1 MSSLRKIDP
10 FATDFETDL
19 LAGSAFHAQPCSEPS
34 SFAAPGERMP
44 FEFFNPAFCV
54 AALFLAALLVP
65 FLGRKNDRFPAT
77 LWALVPAAIFIYF
90 LSGAGPIWQG
100 TTWRSSFTW
109 APELGMDWDIW
120 VSPVG
125 LLLALLVSGIGTLI
139 VIYAAAYL
147 KGSDRL
153 GRFLCYLFLFA
164 GAMLGI
170 AVTENALALFVFWE
184 LTSIASYL
192 LIGHY
197 HEKLESRKSALD
209 ALLVTAGG
217 GVALL
222 AGFLLLGEIT
232 GSYRIGVWVEAA
244 DAIRAHPLYTGAFLC
259 VLLGA
264 ITKSAQFPFH
274 FWLPGAMAAPAPVS
288 AYLHSA
294 TMVKVGIFLLAILHP
309 ALGGTD
315 LWHYTLLALGAIT
328 MVWGALVAMVQ
339 SDLKR
344 LLAFSTVSAL
354 GTLTMLLGMEHTLSV
369 KVAMLFFIVHALYK
383 GALFMVAGALEK
395 GTGTREI
402 SQLRGLMRSF
412 PVLGIAAVVAAFSM
426 SGLPPFIGFIAKE
439 LLYEVKLE
447 TPVIGISLLICGIV
461 ANAANIVVALK
472 VGVLP
477 FLGEAPSAEP
487 KSMKPTKIGYW
498 IGPVLLGFGSIA
510 FGVFPDATLG
520 RPLEAMVAQIAAEEV
535 TIKLKLWH
543 GFNLVLLL
551 SLVTVLSGVGL
562 FLIRKRLTRY
572 SAALR
577 EGVGWNGTT
586 IFRSG
591 ITGFLHLSGFVTR
604 TIQSGRLHSYL
615 AVIFSVAVVGLV
627 AAWWKSGYTLT
638 LPARGEIRPDV
649 AILTIVL
656 ALAAVALVRCRR
668 RMASVLIL
676 GCIGFGI
683 AGFFALHG
691 APDLAIT
698 QILVETLTLLLFAL
712 ALYGL
717 PAMREER
724 RAGIPRVPAVVISV
738 AVGLAFTLLTLKA
751 FDVQVAEPVSLE
763 LAAKSLP
770 EAFGKNVVNVI
781 LVDFRALDTLGEITV
796 LLIAALGVSA
806 MLGTGRSRY
815 SRERLEASPVLAA
828 SARYTAPAMLIFSLY
843 LLLRGHNEPGGGFI
857 GGLVAAM
864 SAVLVH
870 LAHPAYRL
878 RIFRLGAG
886 SLLVVGLAAAMIS
899 GMPGLFSGTG
909 FLTAQW
915 GPEFSLPAVGKVK
928 MGTPLV
934 FDIGVYLVVA
944 GVVLT
949 LYEAMERSRLREKV
963 EPEPAPTP

>member
-1 MSSLRKIDP
+1 
-10 FATDFETDL
+10 
-19 LAGSAFHAQPCSEPS
+19 
-34 SFAAPGERMP
+34 MP
-44 FEFFNPAFCV
+44 FDFLTPAFCV
-54 AALFLAALLVP
+54 AALFLAALVAP
-65 FLGRKNDRFPAT
+65 FAGRKTDRFPAT
-77 LWALVPAAIFIYF
+77 LWAVVPGAIFFYF
-90 LSGAGPIWQG
+90 LSGSGPVWEGSIWRG
-100 TTWRSSFTW
+100 SLSW
-109 APELGMDWDIW
+109 APELGMDWDLW

-125 LLLALLVSGIGTLI
+125 LLLALLVSGIGTLV

-153 GRFLCYLFLFA
+153 GRFLCFLFLFA

-170 AVTENALALFVFWE
+170 AVTENALVLFVFWE

-192 LIGHY
+192 LIGHF
-197 HEKLESRKSALD
+197 HEKAESRKSALD
-209 ALLVTAGG
+209 ALLITAGG

-309 ALGGTD
+309 VLGGTP
-315 LWHYTLLALGAIT
+315 LWHFTLLGLGAIT
-328 MVWGALVAMVQ
+328 MLWGALVAMVQ
-339 SDLKR
+339 TDLKR

-402 SQLRGLMRSF
+402 TQLRGLMRSF
-412 PVLGIAAVVAAFSM
+412 PLLGLSAVVAAFSM

-447 TPVIGISLLICGIV
+447 TPVVGIGLLVCGIV
-461 ANAANIVVALK
+461 ANAANVVVALK

-477 FLGEAPSAEP
+477 FLGESPTTEP
-487 KSMKPTKIGYW
+487 KSMKPTKIGFW

-510 FGVFPDATLG
+510 FGVFPDAILG

-535 TIKLKLWH
+535 TIELKLWH

-551 SLVTVLSGVGL
+551 SLVTVVSGVAL
-562 FLIRKRLTRY
+562 FLMRERISRY
-572 SAALR
+572 SDALR
-577 EGVGWNGTT
+577 DRFGWNGTAV
-586 IFRSG
+586 FRSG
-591 ITGFLHLSGFVTR
+591 IAGFLSIAGAITR
-604 TIQSGRLHSYL
+604 TIQSGRLHTYL
-615 AVIFSVAVVGLV
+615 AVIFSVAVAGLI
-627 AAWWKSGYTLT
+627 AAWWKSGYVLS
-638 LPARGEIRPDV
+638 LPMRGEIRP
-649 AILTIVL
+649 AAALTTISL
-656 ALAAVALVRCRR
+656 AVAAVALVRCRG
-668 RMASVLIL
+668 RMASVLLL

-683 AGFFALHG
+683 AAFFALHG
-691 APDLAIT
+691 APDLAVT

-724 RAGIPRVPAVVISV
+724 RAGVPRVPAVLLSV

-751 FDVQVAEPVSLE
+751 FDVQVAAPVSIE

-770 EAFGKNVVNVI
+770 EAYGRNVVNVI

-806 MLGTGRSRY
+806 MLGTRRSGF
-815 SRERLEASPVLAA
+815 SRERLESSPVLSA

-864 SAVLVH
+864 AAVLVH
-870 LAHPAYRL
+870 LAHPAGRL
-878 RIFRLGAG
+878 RLFRLGAA
-886 SLLVVGLAAAMIS
+886 SLMVVGLATAVLS
-899 GMPGLFSGTG
+899 GLPGLLSGAA

-928 MGTPLV
+928 LGTPLL

-944 GVVLT
+944 GVVLM
-949 LYEAMERSRLREKV
+949 LYEAMEGRRVREKM
-963 EPEPAPTP
+963 EPKPAPMP